1 MKSFVIGLFLSSTV
15 YCQTPSIEIQ
25 NAILENVYYWDQHI
39 RKSKSNCSE
48 LEIKYYDSINVL
60 TVDNYILKYGFPL
73 NEPLSRNAYFGI
85 YYAIQHADLNRQQ
98 MYLDKFKIL
107 ADLGTIE
114 MKKYAMMY
122 DRILVRTIG
131 KQKYGEQ
138 MQADPSNNYL
148 EYVSF
153 VNIDSVQIYRKQL
166 GLDSLDLNKKV
177 QLIRKE

>member
-1 MKSFVIGLFLSSTV
+1 
-15 YCQTPSIEIQ
+15 
-25 NAILENVYYWDQHI
+25 
-39 RKSKSNCSE
+39 
-48 LEIKYYDSINVL
+48 
-60 TVDNYILKYGFPL
+60 
-73 NEPLSRNAYFGI
+73 
-85 YYAIQHADLNRQQ
+85 
-98 MYLDKFKIL
+98 
-107 ADLGTIE
+107 

-166 GLDSLDLNKKV
+166 GLDSLDLNKKI
-177 QLIRKE
+177 QLIRKEQFFCNVSVLNHCVTTIV